1 MNNGNNK
8 FNQNYNNKIN
18 IKNNENDSYNNM
30 DTNKKEVKNNNE
42 VESQS
47 FGSNISENNSRPNA
61 TDENYNNKIK
71 NENLMENKKLKME
84 NEKLKK
90 DLGLLRD
97 LNKNLIRYKGS
108 ISISPEGKYI
118 YNPNINESN
127 KNKLEEIERREKE
140 LNQREKE
147 LNEREKEL
155 NKKEKEFNNKV
166 NFLEDKENQIENNK
180 KKFDELNLKNQIPV
194 LTHLKGNQKVIKPL
208 DLYKSPTLIG
218 LNNIGAH
225 YIMNPTLQCLSQTK
239 RLTNYFLNEKNK
251 EKIINNKMALKNKK
265 DNQLSPIYL
274 ELLQKLWEI
283 DGHKSFSPKTFANKV
298 NNINPLFKKGKIGDA
313 KDFIIFIL
321 EQLHKELKKSNNII
335 ISNDNQILNQYDKNL
350 AFNYFINNFE
360 KEHSIISD
368 LFFGF
373 NETTTECL
381 NCKKTYNTQN
391 LNNPICYNYNIFNHL
406 EFPLEEIKNS
416 KNNEMQHNNINNNIL
431 SLDECFLYSQKKES
445 LTGDNRNYC
454 NICQQ
459 LYDSIYTSKIFISPY
474 ILIIILDRGKGNIN
488 DVKLN
493 FSEIIDITQF
503 IIKKDSPKLI
513 YNLYGVIS
521 HIMQS
526 GPNLHFVASCKSPI
540 DNKWYKYDDAFVN
553 PITNLQKEVIE
564 FGIPY
569 VLFYKKNNI

>member
-1 MNNGNNK
+1 M
-8 FNQNYNNKIN
+8 
-18 IKNNENDSYNNM
+18 
-30 DTNKKEVKNNNE
+30 
-42 VESQS
+42 
-47 FGSNISENNSRPNA
+47 
-61 TDENYNNKIK
+61 
-71 NENLMENKKLKME
+71 
-84 NEKLKK
+84 
-90 DLGLLRD
+90 
-97 LNKNLIRYKGS
+97 
-108 ISISPEGKYI
+108 
-118 YNPNINESN
+118 
-127 KNKLEEIERREKE
+127 
-140 LNQREKE
+140 
-147 LNEREKEL
+147 
-155 NKKEKEFNNKV
+155 
-166 NFLEDKENQIENNK
+166 
-180 KKFDELNLKNQIPV
+180 
-194 LTHLKGNQKVIKPL
+194 
-208 DLYKSPTLIG
+208 
-218 LNNIGAH
+218 
-225 YIMNPTLQCLSQTK
+225 
-239 RLTNYFLNEKNK
+239 
-251 EKIINNKMALKNKK
+251 
-265 DNQLSPIYL
+265 
-274 ELLQKLWEI
+274 
-283 DGHKSFSPKTFANKV
+283 
-298 NNINPLFKKGKIGDA
+298 
-313 KDFIIFIL
+313 
-321 EQLHKELKKSNNII
+321 KKSNNII

-431 SLDECFLYSQKKES
+431 SLDECFLYSQKRES